1 MKISLAFSTCPNDTF
16 IFDALVNHKIDT
28 QDIDFDVTLAD
39 IDVLNNNAARDQFQ
53 VTKISTFAY
62 ADDIWNNYKILNSG
76 SALGVNNGP
85 VLVASDYFPDSDIK
99 NKSILIPGVKTTAN
113 LLLSFFY
120 PDAINKTVSLF
131 SDIESQVLNSKAD
144 CGLLIHEG
152 RFTYQ
157 SRGLK
162 KIVDFGEKWQQTL
175 NMPIPLGFIVA
186 TRSLPDDIVA
196 KIDNLIYKSICYSFE
211 HSESPMPYIRQNAR
225 EMSDDVMRSHIKLY
239 VNDFTRSLGVS
250 GKNAITFMY
259 KTAYEKLLIDKM
271 PSDIFI

>member
-162 KIVDFGEKWQQTL
+162 KIVDLGEKWQQTL

-211 HSESPMPYIRQNAR
+211 HSESPMPYILQNAR

>member
-131 SDIESQVLNSKAD
+131 SYIESQVLNSKAD

-162 KIVDFGEKWQQTL
+162 KIVDLGEKWQQTL

-211 HSESPMPYIRQNAR
+211 HSESPMPYILQNAR